1 MNKFLDRTKSS
12 LDTKYLS
19 EERERERGKKIDIEV
34 RMNIFIQKSLLT
46 KLSLTSI
53 DESELYR

>member
-19 EERERERGKKIDIEV
+19 EERERERGEKIDIEV

>member
-1 MNKFLDRTKSS
+1 MNKFLNRTKSS

-19 EERERERGKKIDIEV
+19 EEREREREKIDIKV

>member
-19 EERERERGKKIDIEV
+19 RRERERGKKIDIEV